1 MYSSWS
7 WSSLAYP
14 IPYPVRI
21 FSISLSIS
29 IFFSKRFRK
38 GSEWP
43 EKMCEMDTDF
53 KKWLF
58 RKDYMGLGA

>member
-14 IPYPVRI
+14 IPYPVQI

-29 IFFSKRFRK
+29 IFFSKGFRK
-38 GSEWP
+38 GPERP
-43 EKMCEMDTDF
+43 EKMCEMDADLKNVCLEKIT
-53 KKWLF
+53 WV
-58 RKDYMGLGA
+58 